1 MNLLH
6 IADLH
11 IGKRVNEFSMTEDQA
26 YVLKQIVKMVEDE
39 DCHGILIAGD
49 IYDKSLPSAEA
60 VAMADEF
67 LTGLAKTKKPV
78 FIIAGNH
85 DSPERIAYA
94 KDLLRGQNIYLSGAF
109 SGVLDKVTL
118 EDEYGPLRVYMLPF
132 VKAGQVK
139 RYYPKEEIKSC
150 EEALSLIFKNEKI
163 DKSMRN
169 ILITHQ
175 FVAGGSLCESEEEY
189 VGGLGGISWHIFDDF
204 DYVALGHLHGSQ
216 SVGRESLRYSGSLLK
231 YSFSEKNHRKGA
243 LKVKLGQKGQIEIE
257 KKEFAFLH
265 DLREIKGNFDELM
278 KEDYSEDYMR
288 ILLMDERMPIDAIGS
303 LRTRFPN
310 IMQLSMEKGLG
321 LKTEDLSLQ
330 KGVEDKG
337 FLELFEDFYRMH
349 SGKDGMEQEERRLL
363 EKLYKEM
370 VEGKV

>member
-175 FVAGGSLCESEEEY
+175 FVAGGSLCESEEY

-349 SGKDGMEQEERRLL
+349 SGKDGMEQEERHLL